1 MSIKS
6 IYRSFDGTIPFHLTF
21 VPTEATGKNLFGGGT
36 KSVNGFP
43 TSNDMTSSILQCLN
57 QMKKT
62 WMLTVEIYTQ
72 RKKLSTHWYI
82 KT

>member
-1 MSIKS
+1 MECESAKGFWSWFAQFIMITMSIKS

-62 WMLTVEIYTQ
+62 
-72 RKKLSTHWYI
+72 
-82 KT
+82 